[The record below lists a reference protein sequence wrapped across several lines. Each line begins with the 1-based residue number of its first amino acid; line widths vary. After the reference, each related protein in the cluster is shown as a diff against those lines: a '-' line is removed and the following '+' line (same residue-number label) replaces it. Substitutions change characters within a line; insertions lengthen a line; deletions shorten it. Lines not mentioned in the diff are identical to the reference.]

1 MRKALILLPVF
12 FCLFIAGCYD
22 STEIDDLA
30 YVVAIGIDKGTD
42 DATLV
47 TFQYAVPLNISGG
60 VDSSGGEGAPL
71 SSVSFETNTVHLAA
85 DMANDKMAKI
95 TDLSHIKLIVFSEDV
110 AKEGL
115 PAYRTDLREA
125 LDIRP
130 DTCLAVCK
138 GKAKN
143 CLSAVSTPL
152 ELNPSRYYEDY
163 FSNAESVYSVRQ
175 QAGEFFDGKS
185 DFPLPYL
192 TYDTVLQTDGMAIIK
207 NDRMQAHYFA
217 EDAVIYNLLKNEF
230 TDLKFETEEGVFR
243 LDARLPPAFRVQTGD
258 KPNISVSL
266 SLTGEAVTGAE
277 LIASSEKAE
286 QVLCTALKKRILNF
300 LYKTQKTD
308 CDILGIGDHA
318 KKNFLTEQGFNAYA
332 WQEKY
337 SKATFDVNIS
347 FRCTRRK

>member
-60 VDSSGGEGAPL
+60 ADSSGGEGSPL
-71 SSVSFETNTVHLAA
+71 SSVTFETNTVHLAA

-95 TDLSHIKLIVFSEDV
+95 TDLSHIKLIVFSEDI

-115 PAYRTDLREA
+115 SAYRTDLREA

-163 FSNAESVYSVRQ
+163 ISNAESVYSVRQ
-175 QAGEFFDGKS
+175 QAGEFFDG
-185 DFPLPYL
+185 
-192 TYDTVLQTDGMAIIK
+192 
-207 NDRMQAHYFA
+207 
-217 EDAVIYNLLKNEF
+217 
-230 TDLKFETEEGVFR
+230 
-243 LDARLPPAFRVQTGD
+243 
-258 KPNISVSL
+258 
-266 SLTGEAVTGAE
+266 
-277 LIASSEKAE
+277 
-286 QVLCTALKKRILNF
+286 
-300 LYKTQKTD
+300 
-308 CDILGIGDHA
+308 
-318 KKNFLTEQGFNAYA
+318 
-332 WQEKY
+332 
-337 SKATFDVNIS
+337 
-347 FRCTRRK
+347 